1 MYFFLRLILYFVILG
16 KQDLTLKHG
25 WRTGAIIP
33 ELRSEIKIMNT
44 EKYIQTMT
52 WLQTLTG
59 LLEHM
64 QVCSLCV

>member
-1 MYFFLRLILYFVILG
+1 
-16 KQDLTLKHG
+16 
-25 WRTGAIIP
+25 
-33 ELRSEIKIMNT
+33 MNT

-64 QVCSLCV
+64 QVCALCVCVIGSGEPEGSSQISKCWTLMFANAFSLTEVLDCR

>member
-1 MYFFLRLILYFVILG
+1 
-16 KQDLTLKHG
+16 
-25 WRTGAIIP
+25 
-33 ELRSEIKIMNT
+33 MNT

-64 QVCSLCV
+64 QVCALCVCNQLWRARGIQPSFQRLDIDFASAFSLAEVLDCR